1 MTTSNKISKTFLSN
15 FGKSYEMEIIDRDG
29 IQAIIDGIDMNDII
43 KQVYSELPDLQG
55 CTNTCFLS
63 VETGETFTHIQVGN
77 GGIVEDAHLINL
89 YSLTRGESTDFSIE
103 DIAGDD
109 DLPESGS
116 VKDFED
122 YEERALN
129 CLEYYHNEYQNN
141 FGDQI
146 TEQLDSIYIENN

>member
-1 MTTSNKISKTFLSN
+1 MTTTNKNLKTFLSN
-15 FGKSYEMEIIDRDG
+15 FGKSYQMEIIGRYD
-29 IQAIIDGIDMNDII
+29 IQAIIDSINMNDII
-43 KQVYSELPDLQG
+43 NQVYNELPDLQG
-55 CTNTCFLS
+55 CSNTCYLN
-63 VETGETFTHIQVGN
+63 VATGDTFTHIQVGN
-77 GGIVEDAHLINL
+77 GGIVEDGHLVQL

-122 YEERALN
+122 YEERVLN
-129 CLEYYHNEYQNN
+129 CLEYN
-141 FGDQI
+141 FENQDDFLDKI